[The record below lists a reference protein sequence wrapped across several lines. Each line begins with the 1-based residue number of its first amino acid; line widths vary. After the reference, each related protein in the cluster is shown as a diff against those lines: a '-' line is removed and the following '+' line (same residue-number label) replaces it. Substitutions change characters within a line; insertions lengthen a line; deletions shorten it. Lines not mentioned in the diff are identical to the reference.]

1 MLQSLINVSAERIQ
15 TREGEGIS
23 FSAHTTAAGKLV
35 LGQFAATVVMDR
47 KAADK
52 LASALELAAEKLRRA

>member
-1 MLQSLINVSAERIQ
+1 MLQSLIKFRAATIE
-15 TREGEGIS
+15 TGEGEGVS
-23 FSAHTTAAGKLV
+23 FSFSTTPAGKLV
-35 LGQFAATVVMDR
+35 LGQFAATIVMDR